1 MIQLTT
7 DTAGALLLDVAEV
20 SAYLNLDDNYSEL
33 VQLIQA
39 VQDKAEA
46 YCGRSFTERTL
57 TLKLDKVPNDGVLE
71 LSMSPVASI
80 TSVKTLT
87 EAGVESTFD
96 SSNYYLADDYRLVFI
111 EWPDLDR
118 DYGGLTVTYVT
129 GDSAKTPDAVK
140 VGMMKAL
147 STIFEHREDF
157 VIGNTVVQLPNASH
171 TFLDSY
177 RKLC

>member
-7 DTAGALLLDVAEV
+7 DAVGDLLLDPAEV
-20 SAYLNLDDNYSEL
+20 SAYLNLDDNYPEL
-33 VQLIQA
+33 VALMKA

-46 YCGRSFTERTL
+46 YCGRSFTERTY
-57 TLKLDKVPNDGVLE
+57 TLKLDKVPDYGVIE
-71 LSMSPVASI
+71 LPMSPVSSVS
-80 TSVKTLT
+80 SVKTLT
-87 EAGVESTFD
+87 EAGAQSTFD

-111 EWPDLDR
+111 EWPELDR
-118 DYGGLTVTYVT
+118 DYGGLTVTYVAGSSST
-129 GDSAKTPDAVK
+129 TPDAVK
-140 VGMMKAL
+140 AGMWKAL

-157 VIGNTVVQLPNASH
+157 VVGTTVIQLPNASH